1 VAGSIGDFRSI
12 SNEPVTT
19 SNAGFFRTG
28 SSRGDGNGLI
38 VAKICLEFGTF
49 EMT

>member
-1 VAGSIGDFRSI
+1 MSI
-12 SNEPVTT
+12 EPVTT

-38 VAKICLEFGTF
+38 LAKVCLELGTF